1 MSKILVCFFRKY
13 SQDLALLEA
22 HQPADE
28 EAEDEEDDDTAAGE
42 TGIVHQLVNQIENTE
57 GHNRDDDDF
66 HKERE
71 DDVER
76 AVRR

>member
-1 MSKILVCFFRKY
+1 MGRPFHLQTS
-13 SQDLALLEA
+13 LLEA

-28 EAEDEEDDDTAAGE
+28 DAEDEEDDDTAAGE
-42 TGIVHQLVNQIENTE
+42 TGIVHQFVNQIENTE
-57 GHNRDDDDF
+57 GHNLDDDDF